1 MKSLT
6 KYNISPEYI
15 RIPHFN
21 KDISNM
27 TFDDIELDT
36 PVQFPLECYEEEK
49 IDGASMGISWYK
61 DGPIL
66 RNRNHI
72 LNKGFSKIRT
82 PAKEQFK
89 SAWNYVHDHKD
100 DIIKVSEILDSP
112 VTIYGEW
119 MFAKHSIYYDK
130 LPSLFIAYDI
140 WSVLDNKF
148 LSPVRVN
155 SILSE
160 TNINYIKSNKCILN
174 SINDVIHLSELPSN
188 YRNGV
193 REGIVIKI
201 PDKENMYC
209 EKSFKVVNKFFE
221 RREDFNDELIKN
233 LLNG

>member
-72 LNKGFSKIRT
+72 LNKGFSKT
-82 PAKEQFK
+82 G
-89 SAWNYVHDHKD
+89 
-100 DIIKVSEILDSP
+100 KVNP
-112 VTIYGEW
+112 T
-119 MFAKHSIYYDK
+119 
-130 LPSLFIAYDI
+130 
-140 WSVLDNKF
+140 
-148 LSPVRVN
+148 
-155 SILSE
+155 
-160 TNINYIKSNKCILN
+160 
-174 SINDVIHLSELPSN
+174 
-188 YRNGV
+188 
-193 REGIVIKI
+193 
-201 PDKENMYC
+201 
-209 EKSFKVVNKFFE
+209 
-221 RREDFNDELIKN
+221 
-233 LLNG
+233 